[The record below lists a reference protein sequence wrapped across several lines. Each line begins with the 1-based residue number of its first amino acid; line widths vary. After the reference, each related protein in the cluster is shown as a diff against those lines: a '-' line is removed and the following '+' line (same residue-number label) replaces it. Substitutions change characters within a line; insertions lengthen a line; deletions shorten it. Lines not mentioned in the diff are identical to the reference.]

1 MNVAFFLT
9 PKSQTA
15 FLETDDTFRQGL
27 EKMRYHGY
35 TAIPVLDKQGRYV
48 GTLSEGD
55 FLWHMVDLKT
65 ADLYALEGEPIA
77 ALLRPEW
84 NPPVNAGAT
93 MSDLIE
99 KVKERNFA
107 PVVDDRGVFIG
118 LITRRDV
125 LSYFAR
131 CAEGM
136 AQKER
141 AD

>member
-55 FLWHMVDLKT
+55 FLWHIVDIGGASIEDCEDLHIADILKPDRNPPLKIT
-65 ADLYALEGEPIA
+65 SKADELLEG
-77 ALLRPEW
+77 LRTH
-84 NPPVNAGAT
+84 NFLPVTDDNGA
-93 MSDLIE
+93 
-99 KVKERNFA
+99 
-107 PVVDDRGVFIG
+107 FIG
-118 LITRRDV
+118 IVTRNRMLDYYKNV
-125 LSYFAR
+125 
-131 CAEGM
+131 
-136 AQKER
+136 KPKK
-141 AD
+141 